1 MLPCKKNRLVLQ
13 YLYLKNQ
20 KLNRTGIFIC
30 ATFFICNICV
40 FLVKIKIMLLE
51 NLQTV
56 EYLNYKTSILIFITM
71 VIAIMVPALFVGL
84 NNVLKRIE
92 IMEKGISELSKIPIM
107 ISNIEN
113 NQYKEICK
121 LKDEIS
127 EIKEESKELEEKIRI
142 SEINK

>member
-1 MLPCKKNRLVLQ
+1 
-13 YLYLKNQ
+13 
-20 KLNRTGIFIC
+20 
-30 ATFFICNICV
+30 
-40 FLVKIKIMLLE
+40 MLLE

-56 EYLNYKTSILIFITM
+56 EYPNYKTSVLIFITM

-84 NNVLKRIE
+84 NNVLKKIKT
-92 IMEKGISELSKIPIM
+92 MEKAISELSKISIM

-113 NQYKEICK
+113 NQYKEICN

>member
-1 MLPCKKNRLVLQ
+1 
-13 YLYLKNQ
+13 
-20 KLNRTGIFIC
+20 
-30 ATFFICNICV
+30 
-40 FLVKIKIMLLE
+40 MLLE
-51 NLQTV
+51 NLQIV
-56 EYLNYKTSILIFITM
+56 EYLNYKTSVLIFITM

-92 IMEKGISELSKIPIM
+92 IMEKGISELSKISIM

-113 NQYKEICK
+113 NHYKEIYK
-121 LKDEIS
+121 IKDEIT

>member
-1 MLPCKKNRLVLQ
+1 
-13 YLYLKNQ
+13 
-20 KLNRTGIFIC
+20 
-30 ATFFICNICV
+30 
-40 FLVKIKIMLLE
+40 MLLE

-84 NNVLKRIE
+84 NNVLKKIKT
-92 IMEKGISELSKIPIM
+92 MEKEISELSKISIM

-113 NQYKEICK
+113 NHYKEIYK
-121 LKDEIS
+121 IKDEIS

>member
-1 MLPCKKNRLVLQ
+1 
-13 YLYLKNQ
+13 
-20 KLNRTGIFIC
+20 
-30 ATFFICNICV
+30 
-40 FLVKIKIMLLE
+40 MLLE

-84 NNVLKRIE
+84 NKVLKRIE

>member
-1 MLPCKKNRLVLQ
+1 
-13 YLYLKNQ
+13 
-20 KLNRTGIFIC
+20 
-30 ATFFICNICV
+30 
-40 FLVKIKIMLLE
+40 MLLE

-71 VIAIMVPALFVGL
+71 VIAIIVPALFVGL

-92 IMEKGISELSKIPIM
+92 IMEKGISELSKISIM

-113 NQYKEICK
+113 NQYKELSK
-121 LKDEIS
+121 LKDEIT

>member
-1 MLPCKKNRLVLQ
+1 
-13 YLYLKNQ
+13 
-20 KLNRTGIFIC
+20 
-30 ATFFICNICV
+30 
-40 FLVKIKIMLLE
+40 MLLE

-71 VIAIMVPALFVGL
+71 VIAVMVPALFVGL

-92 IMEKGISELSKIPIM
+92 IMEKGISELSKISIM

>member
-1 MLPCKKNRLVLQ
+1 
-13 YLYLKNQ
+13 
-20 KLNRTGIFIC
+20 
-30 ATFFICNICV
+30 
-40 FLVKIKIMLLE
+40 MLLE

-56 EYLNYKTSILIFITM
+56 EYLNYKTSVLIFITIF
-71 VIAIMVPALFVGL
+71 IAIMVPALFVGL
-84 NNVLKRIE
+84 NNYLKRI
-92 IMEKGISELSKIPIM
+92 EKGISELSKIPIM

-113 NQYKEICK
+113 NQYRELCK

>member
-1 MLPCKKNRLVLQ
+1 
-13 YLYLKNQ
+13 
-20 KLNRTGIFIC
+20 
-30 ATFFICNICV
+30 
-40 FLVKIKIMLLE
+40 MLLE
-51 NLQTV
+51 NLQMV
-56 EYLNYKTSILIFITM
+56 EYLNYKTSVLIFITM

-92 IMEKGISELSKIPIM
+92 IMEKGISELSKISIM

>member
-1 MLPCKKNRLVLQ
+1 
-13 YLYLKNQ
+13 
-20 KLNRTGIFIC
+20 
-30 ATFFICNICV
+30 
-40 FLVKIKIMLLE
+40 MLLE

-56 EYLNYKTSILIFITM
+56 EYLNYKTSVLIFITM

-84 NNVLKRIE
+84 NNVLKKIKT
-92 IMEKGISELSKIPIM
+92 MEKAISELSKIPIM

-113 NQYKEICK
+113 NQYKELCK

>member
-1 MLPCKKNRLVLQ
+1 
-13 YLYLKNQ
+13 
-20 KLNRTGIFIC
+20 
-30 ATFFICNICV
+30 
-40 FLVKIKIMLLE
+40 MLLE
-51 NLQTV
+51 NLQIV

-84 NNVLKRIE
+84 NKVLKRIE

-113 NQYKEICK
+113 NQYKELCK

-127 EIKEESKELEEKIRI
+127 EIEKESKELEEKIRI

>member
-1 MLPCKKNRLVLQ
+1 
-13 YLYLKNQ
+13 
-20 KLNRTGIFIC
+20 
-30 ATFFICNICV
+30 
-40 FLVKIKIMLLE
+40 MLLE
-51 NLQTV
+51 NLQIV

-71 VIAIMVPALFVGL
+71 VIAIMFSVLFVGL
-84 NNVLKRIE
+84 KNVLKKIE

>member
-1 MLPCKKNRLVLQ
+1 
-13 YLYLKNQ
+13 
-20 KLNRTGIFIC
+20 
-30 ATFFICNICV
+30 
-40 FLVKIKIMLLE
+40 MLLE

-56 EYLNYKTSILIFITM
+56 EYLNYKTSILIFITIF
-71 VIAIMVPALFVGL
+71 IAIMVPALFVGI
-84 NNVLKRIE
+84 NKVLKRIE

-113 NQYKEICK
+113 NQYKEICN

>member
-1 MLPCKKNRLVLQ
+1 
-13 YLYLKNQ
+13 
-20 KLNRTGIFIC
+20 
-30 ATFFICNICV
+30 
-40 FLVKIKIMLLE
+40 MLLE

-71 VIAIMVPALFVGL
+71 VIAIMVPSLFVGL

-92 IMEKGISELSKIPIM
+92 IMEKGISELSKISIM

>member
-1 MLPCKKNRLVLQ
+1 
-13 YLYLKNQ
+13 
-20 KLNRTGIFIC
+20 
-30 ATFFICNICV
+30 
-40 FLVKIKIMLLE
+40 MLLE
-51 NLQTV
+51 NLQIV
-56 EYLNYKTSILIFITM
+56 EYLNYKTSVLIFITM

-84 NNVLKRIE
+84 NKVLKRIE

-113 NQYKEICK
+113 NQYKELCK

>member
-1 MLPCKKNRLVLQ
+1 
-13 YLYLKNQ
+13 
-20 KLNRTGIFIC
+20 
-30 ATFFICNICV
+30 
-40 FLVKIKIMLLE
+40 MLLE

-56 EYLNYKTSILIFITM
+56 EYLNYKTSVLIFITM

-84 NNVLKRIE
+84 NNVLKKIKT
-92 IMEKGISELSKIPIM
+92 MEKAISELSKISIM

-113 NQYKEICK
+113 NQYKELSK

-127 EIKEESKELEEKIRI
+127 KIEEESKELEEKIRI

>member
-1 MLPCKKNRLVLQ
+1 
-13 YLYLKNQ
+13 
-20 KLNRTGIFIC
+20 
-30 ATFFICNICV
+30 
-40 FLVKIKIMLLE
+40 MLLE
-51 NLQTV
+51 NLQIV
-56 EYLNYKTSILIFITM
+56 EYLNYKTSVLIFITM

-92 IMEKGISELSKIPIM
+92 IMEKGISELSKISIM

-127 EIKEESKELEEKIRI
+127 EIKGESKELEEKIRI

>member
-1 MLPCKKNRLVLQ
+1 
-13 YLYLKNQ
+13 
-20 KLNRTGIFIC
+20 
-30 ATFFICNICV
+30 
-40 FLVKIKIMLLE
+40 MLLE

-56 EYLNYKTSILIFITM
+56 EYLNYKTSVLIFITM

-84 NNVLKRIE
+84 NKVLKRIE

-113 NQYKEICK
+113 NQYKELCK

>member
-1 MLPCKKNRLVLQ
+1 
-13 YLYLKNQ
+13 
-20 KLNRTGIFIC
+20 
-30 ATFFICNICV
+30 
-40 FLVKIKIMLLE
+40 MLLE
-51 NLQTV
+51 NLQIV
-56 EYLNYKTSILIFITM
+56 EYLNYKTSVLIFITM

-84 NNVLKRIE
+84 NKVLKRIE
-92 IMEKGISELSKIPIM
+92 IMEKGISELSKISIM

>member
-1 MLPCKKNRLVLQ
+1 
-13 YLYLKNQ
+13 
-20 KLNRTGIFIC
+20 
-30 ATFFICNICV
+30 
-40 FLVKIKIMLLE
+40 MLLE

-56 EYLNYKTSILIFITM
+56 EYLNYKTSILIFITIF
-71 VIAIMVPALFVGL
+71 IAIMVPALFVGL

-92 IMEKGISELSKIPIM
+92 IMEKGISELGKISIM

>member
-1 MLPCKKNRLVLQ
+1 
-13 YLYLKNQ
+13 
-20 KLNRTGIFIC
+20 
-30 ATFFICNICV
+30 
-40 FLVKIKIMLLE
+40 MLLE

-84 NNVLKRIE
+84 NNVLKKIKT
-92 IMEKGISELSKIPIM
+92 MEKAISELSKISIM

-113 NQYKEICK
+113 NQYKEIFK

>member
-1 MLPCKKNRLVLQ
+1 
-13 YLYLKNQ
+13 
-20 KLNRTGIFIC
+20 
-30 ATFFICNICV
+30 
-40 FLVKIKIMLLE
+40 MLLE

-71 VIAIMVPALFVGL
+71 VIAIMVPALFVGI
-84 NNVLKRIE
+84 NKVLKRIE

-113 NQYKEICK
+113 NQYKEIYK
-121 LKDEIS
+121 IKDEIS

>member
-1 MLPCKKNRLVLQ
+1 
-13 YLYLKNQ
+13 
-20 KLNRTGIFIC
+20 
-30 ATFFICNICV
+30 
-40 FLVKIKIMLLE
+40 MLLE

-92 IMEKGISELSKIPIM
+92 IMEKGISELSKISIM

>member
-1 MLPCKKNRLVLQ
+1 
-13 YLYLKNQ
+13 
-20 KLNRTGIFIC
+20 
-30 ATFFICNICV
+30 
-40 FLVKIKIMLLE
+40 MLLE
-51 NLQTV
+51 NLQMV

-92 IMEKGISELSKIPIM
+92 IMEKGISELSKISIM

>member
-1 MLPCKKNRLVLQ
+1 
-13 YLYLKNQ
+13 
-20 KLNRTGIFIC
+20 
-30 ATFFICNICV
+30 
-40 FLVKIKIMLLE
+40 MLLE

-71 VIAIMVPALFVGL
+71 VIAIMVPALFVGI
-84 NNVLKRIE
+84 NKVLKRIE

-113 NQYKEICK
+113 NQYKELCK

>member
-1 MLPCKKNRLVLQ
+1 
-13 YLYLKNQ
+13 
-20 KLNRTGIFIC
+20 
-30 ATFFICNICV
+30 
-40 FLVKIKIMLLE
+40 MLLE
-51 NLQTV
+51 NLQIL
-56 EYLNYKTSILIFITM
+56 EYLNYKTSVLIFITM
-71 VIAIMVPALFVGL
+71 VIAIMVSALFVGL
-84 NNVLKRIE
+84 NKVLKRIE

-113 NQYKEICK
+113 NQYIELCK

>member
-1 MLPCKKNRLVLQ
+1 
-13 YLYLKNQ
+13 
-20 KLNRTGIFIC
+20 
-30 ATFFICNICV
+30 
-40 FLVKIKIMLLE
+40 MLLE
-51 NLQTV
+51 NLQIV
-56 EYLNYKTSILIFITM
+56 EYLNYKTSVLIFITM

-84 NNVLKRIE
+84 NNVLKKIKT
-92 IMEKGISELSKIPIM
+92 MEKAISELSKISIM

>member
-1 MLPCKKNRLVLQ
+1 
-13 YLYLKNQ
+13 
-20 KLNRTGIFIC
+20 
-30 ATFFICNICV
+30 
-40 FLVKIKIMLLE
+40 MLLE

-84 NNVLKRIE
+84 NKVLKRIE

-127 EIKEESKELEEKIRI
+127 EIEKESKELEEKIRI

>member
-1 MLPCKKNRLVLQ
+1 
-13 YLYLKNQ
+13 
-20 KLNRTGIFIC
+20 
-30 ATFFICNICV
+30 
-40 FLVKIKIMLLE
+40 MLLE

-56 EYLNYKTSILIFITM
+56 EYLNYKTSVLIFITM

-84 NNVLKRIE
+84 NKVLKRIE
-92 IMEKGISELSKIPIM
+92 IMEKGISELSKISIM

-113 NQYKEICK
+113 NQYKELCK

-127 EIKEESKELEEKIRI
+127 EIEKESKELEEKIRI

>member
-1 MLPCKKNRLVLQ
+1 
-13 YLYLKNQ
+13 
-20 KLNRTGIFIC
+20 
-30 ATFFICNICV
+30 
-40 FLVKIKIMLLE
+40 MLLE

-71 VIAIMVPALFVGL
+71 VIAIMVPALFVGI
-84 NNVLKRIE
+84 NKVLKRIE

-113 NQYKEICK
+113 NHYKEICN
-121 LKDEIS
+121 LKNEIS

>member
-1 MLPCKKNRLVLQ
+1 
-13 YLYLKNQ
+13 
-20 KLNRTGIFIC
+20 
-30 ATFFICNICV
+30 
-40 FLVKIKIMLLE
+40 MLLE

-71 VIAIMVPALFVGL
+71 VIAIVVPALFVGL

-92 IMEKGISELSKIPIM
+92 IMEKGISELSKISIM

-113 NQYKEICK
+113 NHYKEIYK
-121 LKDEIS
+121 IKDEIS

>member
-1 MLPCKKNRLVLQ
+1 
-13 YLYLKNQ
+13 
-20 KLNRTGIFIC
+20 
-30 ATFFICNICV
+30 
-40 FLVKIKIMLLE
+40 MLLE
-51 NLQTV
+51 NLQIV
-56 EYLNYKTSILIFITM
+56 EYLNYKTSVLIFITM
-71 VIAIMVPALFVGL
+71 VIAIMVSVLFVGL
-84 NNVLKRIE
+84 KNVLKRIE

-113 NQYKEICK
+113 NQYKELCK

>member
-1 MLPCKKNRLVLQ
+1 
-13 YLYLKNQ
+13 
-20 KLNRTGIFIC
+20 
-30 ATFFICNICV
+30 
-40 FLVKIKIMLLE
+40 MLLE
-51 NLQTV
+51 NLQIV

-71 VIAIMVPALFVGL
+71 VIAIMVPVLFVGI
-84 NNVLKRIE
+84 NKVLKRIE

-113 NQYKEICK
+113 NQYKELCK